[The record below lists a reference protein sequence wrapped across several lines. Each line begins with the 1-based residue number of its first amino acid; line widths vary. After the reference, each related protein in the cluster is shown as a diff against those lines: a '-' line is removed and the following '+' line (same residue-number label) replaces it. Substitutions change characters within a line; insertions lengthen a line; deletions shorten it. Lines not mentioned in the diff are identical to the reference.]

1 MRTRPGRF
9 AKLPGRDRIMDDYAH
24 FQRLLPGLL
33 EVAGQDRESRTFL
46 EFRGYVQDVVARQA
60 LMAG

>member
-1 MRTRPGRF
+1 MENYG
-9 AKLPGRDRIMDDYAH
+9 H

-33 EVAGQDRESRTFL
+33 EVAGQDRESLTFL